1 MAEGQYP
8 QGYPQGGDEGYEFPP
23 PMQGALTQYIPQNNA
38 NMITMTD
45 PEEQVLRLE
54 ATYRGQVADP
64 TGAYQQKYIPI
75 MNEQGVSKIIGL
87 IRSCVSRVALMSFVD
102 DHTYQQVMFE
112 MGMALHKILM
122 VSRVDFGIKNNSD
135 RELIKTSSLTTCQ
148 FCILRALEGGERR
161 FWKGTVQEFSY
172 NIPNQEGQSW
182 IDKYMPKSWQQ
193 K

>member
-1 MAEGQYP
+1 MKGEQQMQQY
-8 QGYPQGGDEGYEFPP
+8 DEGSEQFPP
-23 PMQGALTQYIPQNNA
+23 QMSQGLSQYIPQNNA

-45 PEEQVLRLE
+45 PEEVVRRLE
-54 ATYRGQVADP
+54 ATYRGQVADSSGNY
-64 TGAYQQKYIPI
+64 TQKYVPI
-75 MNEQGVSKIIGL
+75 MNEEGTSKIIGL
-87 IRSCVSRVALMSFVD
+87 IRAVVSRVTLMSFVD

-112 MGMALHKILM
+112 MGMAMHKILM
-122 VSRVDFGIKNNSD
+122 VSRVTFKLGSDAD
-135 RELIKTSSLTTCQ
+135 RELVKTSALTTCQ

-172 NIPNQEGQSW
+172 NVPNQEGQNF